1 MQHDPVRIADTS
13 SWLEKATTDIR
24 SAKADLD
31 VTPPILT
38 DALFHCQQAVE
49 KALKA
54 FLTWHDQPFRRT
66 HDLVERGMECVALD
80 SELEVLLRSAA
91 PLTEYAWKYR
101 YPGDSEEPT
110 RQQTEDSLQIA
121 NRVVS
126 AMVERLPTEA
136 RPPGAR

>member
-1 MQHDPVRIADTS
+1 MPHDPVRVADTS

-24 SAKADLD
+24 SARADLD

-66 HDLVERGMECVALD
+66 HDLVELGMQCADVAAD
-80 SELEVLLRSAA
+80 LESLLRSAA

-101 YPGDSEEPT
+101 YPGEVDSPT
-110 RQQTEDSLQIA
+110 RQQTEESIEIA
-121 NRVVS
+121 DRVVS
-126 AMVERLPTEA
+126 TILQKLPADTH
-136 RPPGAR
+136 PPGTR

>member
-54 FLTWHDQPFRRT
+54 FLTWP
-66 HDLVERGMECVALD
+66 
-80 SELEVLLRSAA
+80 RSAVPPDA
-91 PLTEYAWKYR
+91 RLGGTRHGMRRSRLRVGGTVTLRRPIDRVRMEIPLS
-101 YPGDSEEPT
+101 G
-110 RQQTEDSLQIA
+110 
-121 NRVVS
+121 
-126 AMVERLPTEA
+126 
-136 RPPGAR
+136 